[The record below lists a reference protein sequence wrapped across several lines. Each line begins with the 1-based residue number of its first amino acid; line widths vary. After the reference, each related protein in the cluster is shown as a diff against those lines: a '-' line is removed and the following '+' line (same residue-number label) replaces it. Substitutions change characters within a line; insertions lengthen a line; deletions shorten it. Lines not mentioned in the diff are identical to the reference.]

1 MAQKQKHIPF
11 LKRPWVS
18 SIGVFI
24 LSQIIFITFEV
35 TGWIPNYR
43 DFGGTLF
50 GRITESSIF
59 KDWFTF
65 YETQHFNLLTIFFG
79 IVFLVPGILGA
90 IKNVFSP
97 RST

>member
-1 MAQKQKHIPF
+1 MAKKQKHIPF

-43 DFGGTLF
+43 DFGGTLL

-59 KDWFTF
+59 NWFTF